1 MLFHR
6 TFPCLLDLA
15 LSSLA
20 RPTNN
25 IHVKRV
31 AMMGEGGLSIS
42 SSEQDGSSF
51 PPKSTMMASK
61 GVGNPDEHAMHDM
74 GGRPLAMAKDTDE
87 SHASPRAAVGI
98 NDELDA
104 IPYGSRQRPVDVH
117 DANRDFLNNDLNL
130 GTLFPSLDNY
140 DWTSSHQDQQ
150 GQRQTRPGSKRKGSK
165 DDVQGQE
172 RKKTRT
178 TSKPLQ
184 SMATNQD
191 PMGGSTDSET
201 LVPIENMQPTEEE
214 IIEYTENNTSKT
226 PGEIVDN
233 LASGPKLAANKRLI
247 IKIVNKYLRSRTSPA
262 EDKLILQYYTEISG
276 SKKKDI
282 MEALSKKFPRLGVHR
297 IKYIS
302 RYLECFRGDPNEIET
317 IGLPRKDEIEMAVD
331 SLNQKYGVK
340 ESITQEEI
348 VNVI

>member
-25 IHVKRV
+25 IHVKCV

-74 GGRPLAMAKDTDE
+74 GGRPLAMAKDIDE

-117 DANRDFLNNDLNL
+117 DANRDFLNN
-130 GTLFPSLDNY
+130 
-140 DWTSSHQDQQ
+140 

-233 LASGPKLAANKRLI
+233 LASGPKLAANKRRI